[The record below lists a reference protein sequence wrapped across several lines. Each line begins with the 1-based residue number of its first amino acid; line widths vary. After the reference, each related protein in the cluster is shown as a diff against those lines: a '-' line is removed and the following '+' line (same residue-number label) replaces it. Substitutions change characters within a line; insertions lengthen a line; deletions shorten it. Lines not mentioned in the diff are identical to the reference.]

1 MAGSSLCARKNMA
14 SSSCPKQSSKILSEK
29 LFLFY
34 VRPEPVLAH
43 HHVCP
48 EPVLASRRISFKF
61 LSDSSKKY
69 VPCSLRLPVGLP
81 HRFRGH
87 VGLVS
92 YRFRGKGKKTGFLSH
107 LYIKILFL
115 PRQARDKHRGKL
127 KKSPFSRRYFT
138 SSRRRKEISGA

>member
-1 MAGSSLCARKNMA
+1 MAGFYTVRTQKYGFFFLPKTELKKPFRKTSSVFM
-14 SSSCPKQSSKILSEK
+14 SVPSLSWPIIMS
-29 LFLFY
+29 
-34 VRPEPVLAH
+34 VPS
-43 HHVCP
+43 
-48 EPVLASRRISFKF
+48 LASRRISFAF
-61 LSDSSKKY
+61 SSDSSKKY

-107 LYIKILFL
+107 LYIKVIFL
-115 PRQARDKHRGKL
+115 PRQARDKHRENS
-127 KKSPFSRRYFT
+127 KKTFSRRYFT